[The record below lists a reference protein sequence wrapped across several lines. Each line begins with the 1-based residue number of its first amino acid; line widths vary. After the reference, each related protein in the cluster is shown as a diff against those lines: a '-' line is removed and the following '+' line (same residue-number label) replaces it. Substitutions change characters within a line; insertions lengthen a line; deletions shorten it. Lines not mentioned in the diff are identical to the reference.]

1 MLLSSL
7 ILLILRFFGLQVKKF
22 GRTKKAIEETIGIC
36 SDKDIL
42 KEYLE
47 AHRKEVVDIMTQLY
61 DREREM
67 KLYVKERE
75 QEAANDATRKSTLE
89 NIRNLMETM
98 KWSAKEAMNAMKIA
112 PKDQKTYL
120 PMLKKR

>member
-1 MLLSSL
+1 M
-7 ILLILRFFGLQVKKF
+7 QVKKF

-36 SDKDIL
+36 SNKDIL

-47 AHRKEVVDIMTQLY
+47 THRKEVVDIMTQLY

>member
-1 MLLSSL
+1 
-7 ILLILRFFGLQVKKF
+7 
-22 GRTKKAIEETIGIC
+22 
-36 SDKDIL
+36 
-42 KEYLE
+42 
-47 AHRKEVVDIMTQLY
+47 MTQLY

-98 KWSAKEAMNAMKIA
+98 KWEKLISRGYECYEDCTQRPENLSPHA
-112 PKDQKTYL
+112 QKR
-120 PMLKKR
+120 MSI